1 MEEFEEKDEGP
12 PGWDKVFILKVE
24 EAKRAGGSVPER
36 EGALRGLEG
45 RR

>member
-24 EAKRAGGSVPER
+24 AKRAGGFCP
-36 EGALRGLEG
+36 
-45 RR
+45 